1 MKFMKIE
8 KLITPS
14 QDGFVPNKACI
25 TNLLET
31 LDTITDAV
39 NKGYSVDLVLLDFAK
54 AFDKVSHEKLIF
66 KLEAY
71 GVNSMLVK
79 WVRGFLSN
87 RKQRV
92 VIGDNYSRWVD
103 VTSSVPLVLGTIF
116 INDLP
121 ENVKNMCK
129 LYADDCK

>member
-14 QDGFVPNKACI
+14 QHGFVPNKACI

-87 RKQRV
+87 RKQS
-92 VIGDNYSRWVD
+92 GYW
-103 VTSSVPLVLGTIF
+103 
-116 INDLP
+116 
-121 ENVKNMCK
+121 E
-129 LYADDCK
+129 